1 MRILDIYLPKD
12 KASEIEQLADEKG
25 YHSARTDGEK
35 LSHLRIAAPNG
46 SPDDLLEALDDKYGF
61 SGDDPHGF
69 FVVSEPLTITPR
81 DDEAINKQA
90 KRAAFEEIEQFAED
104 GGELDR
110 TFWVLSSCA
119 AVLAAGGIILGS
131 TPVIVGA
138 MVIAPV
144 FKPLTAVSVGISLA
158 RWKVALRGLLAG
170 AVANGLAVGAGLL
183 FGLLTPLIA
192 SNATIEARSELSL
205 FNTIIAVAAG
215 IAAGYTVIRN
225 DRSTLVGIVIAASLI
240 PAAAAMGV
248 GLGAGFWLLAANSAL
263 TLATNIV
270 AVVVAIVAVF
280 RIEQVRSS
288 VWREVVKGKD
298 ASKRAIW
305 LGLIALAVLAAPIVI
320 VFAMQYQQESLERGI
335 NRAIGATRNN
345 AVIIGH
351 RILDDGAAVR
361 IFVAEQPDDETRGMV
376 EKRLEDLNGGVRTEW
391 VVP

>member
-12 KASEIEQLADEKG
+12 KASEVEGLADDKG
-25 YHSARTDGEK
+25 YHSVRTDGEK
-35 LSHLRIAAPNG
+35 LSHLRVAAPGG
-46 SPDDLLEALDDKYGF
+46 SPDDLLEILDDKYGF
-61 SGDDPHGF
+61 SGDDPQGF

-81 DDEAINKQA
+81 DDEAIKKQA

-104 GGELDR
+104 GGHLDR
-110 TFWVLSSCA
+110 TFWVLSGCA
-119 AVLAAGGIILGS
+119 AALAAGGIILGS

-144 FKPLTAVSVGISLA
+144 FKPLTAISVGIATA
-158 RWKVALRGLLAG
+158 RPKVALRGLMAG
-170 AVANGLAVGAGLL
+170 GIANGLAVLAGLL
-183 FGLLTPLIA
+183 FALATPLIA

-215 IAAGYTVIRN
+215 IAAGYSVIRN
-225 DRSTLVGIVIAASLI
+225 DRSTLVGIVIAASLV

-280 RIEQVRSS
+280 QIERVRSS
-288 VWREVVKGKD
+288 VWREMVKGRD
-298 ASKRAIW
+298 ASKRTIW
-305 LGLIALAVLAAPIVI
+305 LGLIALAVLAAPIVV
-320 VFAMQYQQESLERGI
+320 VFAMKYQDEALERGI
-335 NRAIGATRNN
+335 SRAIETTRHKV
-345 AVIIGH
+345 VILGH
-351 RILDDGAAVR
+351 RVLDDGGAVR
-361 IFVAEQPDDETRGMV
+361 IFVAEQPDDETRGKV
-376 EKRLEDLNGGVRTEW
+376 EDRLRDLNGGVRAEW

>member
-1 MRILDIYLPKD
+1 
-12 KASEIEQLADEKG
+12 
-25 YHSARTDGEK
+25 
-35 LSHLRIAAPNG
+35 
-46 SPDDLLEALDDKYGF
+46 
-61 SGDDPHGF
+61 
-69 FVVSEPLTITPR
+69 
-81 DDEAINKQA
+81 
-90 KRAAFEEIEQFAED
+90 
-104 GGELDR
+104 
-110 TFWVLSSCA
+110 
-119 AVLAAGGIILGS
+119 
-131 TPVIVGA
+131 
-138 MVIAPV
+138 
-144 FKPLTAVSVGISLA
+144 
-158 RWKVALRGLLAG
+158 
-170 AVANGLAVGAGLL
+170 
-183 FGLLTPLIA
+183 
-192 SNATIEARSELSL
+192 
-205 FNTIIAVAAG
+205 
-215 IAAGYTVIRN
+215 
-225 DRSTLVGIVIAASLI
+225 VGIVIAASLI